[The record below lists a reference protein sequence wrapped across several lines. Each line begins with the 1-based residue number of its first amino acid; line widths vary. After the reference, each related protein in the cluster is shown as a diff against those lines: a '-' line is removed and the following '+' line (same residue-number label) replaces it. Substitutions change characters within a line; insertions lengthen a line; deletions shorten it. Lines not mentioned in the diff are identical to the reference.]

1 MGCCRAKDPF
11 HQWRRQ
17 TCAKIA
23 GTGIAAARSASRE
36 AGAELAAELKAGD
49 WCFFEHRL
57 CSGDRALEVW
67 LGKAVAIEDWGGKPS
82 KKANI
87 AKGKRK
93 TINGNRYDHGE
104 YMIAIQWHEQVAA
117 DSDQLE
123 FEVGAPDIS
132 IQNSSTLRLAG
143 FQPETIQHPAL
154 AGGSSAHT
162 TWRVSADDIQ
172 TAVARCC

>member
-1 MGCCRAKDPF
+1 M
-11 HQWRRQ
+11 
-17 TCAKIA
+17 
-23 GTGIAAARSASRE
+23 
-36 AGAELAAELKAGD
+36 AAELKAGD
-49 WCFFEHRL
+49 WCLFEHRL

-82 KKANI
+82 KKTNT

-104 YMIAIQWHEQVAA
+104 YMIAIQWHERVAA

-132 IQNSSTLRLAG
+132 IQIAPRCGSQASNLKRYSTLLSQAAAVHQQRGVFLW
-143 FQPETIQHPAL
+143 
-154 AGGSSAHT
+154 T
-162 TWRVSADDIQ
+162 TCKRRW
-172 TAVARCC
+172 TAANLI

>member
-1 MGCCRAKDPF
+1 M
-11 HQWRRQ
+11 
-17 TCAKIA
+17 
-23 GTGIAAARSASRE
+23 
-36 AGAELAAELKAGD
+36 AAELKAGD
-49 WCFFEHRL
+49 WCLFEHRL
-57 CSGDRALEVW
+57 FSGDRALEVW
-67 LGKAVAIEDWGGKPS
+67 LGKAVAMEGWDGKPS

-154 AGGSSAHT
+154 AGGSSAST
-162 TWRVSADDIQ
+162 TWRVSVDDMQ
-172 TAVARCC
+172 TAVDRCC

>member
-1 MGCCRAKDPF
+1 M
-11 HQWRRQ
+11 
-17 TCAKIA
+17 
-23 GTGIAAARSASRE
+23 
-36 AGAELAAELKAGD
+36 AAELKAGD
-49 WCFFEHRL
+49 WCLFEHRL

-123 FEVGAPDIS
+123 LEVGAPDIS
-132 IQNSSTLRLAG
+132 IQKSSTLRHAG
-143 FQPETIQHPAL
+143 FQPEMIQHRAL
-154 AGGSSAHT
+154 AGSSSAHT
-162 TWRVSADDIQ
+162 TWRVSVDDMQ
-172 TAVARCC
+172 TAVDRWYHLG

>member
-1 MGCCRAKDPF
+1 
-11 HQWRRQ
+11 
-17 TCAKIA
+17 
-23 GTGIAAARSASRE
+23 
-36 AGAELAAELKAGD
+36 
-49 WCFFEHRL
+49 
-57 CSGDRALEVW
+57 VW
-67 LGKAVAIEDWGGKPS
+67 LGKAVAMEGWDGKPS

-154 AGGSSAHT
+154 AGGSSAST
-162 TWRVSADDIQ
+162 TWRVSVDDMQ
-172 TAVARCC
+172 TAVDRCC